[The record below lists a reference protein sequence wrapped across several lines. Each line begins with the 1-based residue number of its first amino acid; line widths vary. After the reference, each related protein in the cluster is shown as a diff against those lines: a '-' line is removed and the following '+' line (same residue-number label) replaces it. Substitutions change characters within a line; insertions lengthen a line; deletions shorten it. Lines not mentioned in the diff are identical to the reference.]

1 MPAFPFKPPKE
12 ASVRFPPSPTDDA
25 ETYAHQQNP
34 PARVQL
40 KRRSVMWHEQSP
52 RAQGSFCKC
61 LRALTAAA
69 FGLTRSGAVVAARDH
84 VPSLRRTSDRAL
96 FQVHISSDILPIPI
110 RRIHTWT
117 VQVSD
122 QDRRSV
128 EGASIEIAGGRAV
141 HHHGLTTRPR
151 VAATGSP
158 GVYKI
163 TGVRFPMTGRW
174 ILNLA
179 IQTPDGRSDTVTF
192 KVIL

>member
-1 MPAFPFKPPKE
+1 
-12 ASVRFPPSPTDDA
+12 
-25 ETYAHQQNP
+25 
-34 PARVQL
+34 
-40 KRRSVMWHEQSP
+40 MWQEQFP
-52 RAQGSFCKC
+52 RAEGSFCQS

-69 FGLTRSGAVVAARDH
+69 FGLTRARAAVAVAPDRE
-84 VPSLRRTSDRAL
+84 PSLTRTSDSGL

-122 QDRRSV
+122 QDGRSV
-128 EGASIEIAGGRAV
+128 EGASIEIAGRRSV
-141 HHHGLTTRPR
+141 HHHGLPTRPR
-151 VAATGSP
+151 VAATDCP

-174 ILNLA
+174 ILNLT

-192 KVIL
+192 KVML

>member
-1 MPAFPFKPPKE
+1 
-12 ASVRFPPSPTDDA
+12 
-25 ETYAHQQNP
+25 
-34 PARVQL
+34 
-40 KRRSVMWHEQSP
+40 MWHEQSP
-52 RAQGSFCKC
+52 RTQGGFCRS
-61 LRALTAAA
+61 LRALTVAA
-69 FGLTRSGAVVAARDH
+69 FGLTPSGAAVAARDH
-84 VPSLRRTSDRAL
+84 GPSLRRTSDRAL
-96 FQVHISSDILPIPI
+96 FQVHISSDIHPIPI

-122 QDRRSV
+122 QDGRSV
-128 EGASIEIAGGRAV
+128 EGASIEIAGGRPV
-141 HHHGLTTRPR
+141 HHHGPPTRPR